1 MAENIYEKLGRIENK
16 VDAILPPRYTV
27 DAMIEKKI
35 KNTPQRNTVPK
46 SKSVLWD
53 ISFDRIS
60 VGR

>member
-1 MAENIYEKLGRIENK
+1 MQ
-16 VDAILPPRYTV
+16 
-27 DAMIEKKI
+27 KKRI

-60 VGR
+60 VGRYERGENQCMFVIPK